1 MSGHKLRILSSENDA
16 SVKVQ
21 QDQNTNI
28 TLKLEHTPSQADLKD
43 SAAVLNSTPPYAPPG
58 FTPGAPIPTPIPQ
71 PAYGQPDYVS
81 PSAAP
86 TASQFIAPEPG
97 TVSYGNVV
105 TRDIGLAAP
114 SAIDLTADIADKDAQ
129 IEVLE
134 ALLSCYENNP
144 LIVNKYVVCKYDTLM
159 TIIKTLTGGDK
170 VEFTLD
176 EDRSCTC
183 CSSKFIYISKI
194 FVTKDGKSQEFKHA
208 YNEKYS
214 LLQRHGI
221 SLLQRHGISLK
232 ICTR

>member
-28 TLKLEHTPSQADLKD
+28 TLKLEHTPSQADLKE
-43 SAAVLNSTPPYAPPG
+43 SVPQINASPPYAPPG
-58 FTPGAPIPTPIPQ
+58 FTPGTPLPIPLPQEASGMVGYPYPSVVPTVNPIQ
-71 PAYGQPDYVS
+71 ERS
-81 PSAAP
+81 
-86 TASQFIAPEPG
+86 
-97 TVSYGNVV
+97 
-105 TRDIGLAAP
+105 
-114 SAIDLTADIADKDAQ
+114 IDLTEDLADKDAQIEVLEALQ

-144 LIVNKYVVCKYDTLM
+144 LIINKFVVCQYNTLM
-159 TIIKTLTGGDK
+159 NIIKVLTSAEK
-170 VEFTLD
+170 VEFSLD

-183 CSSKFIYISKI
+183 CNSKYIYISKI
-194 FVTKDGKSQEFKHA
+194 FVTKDGKTQEFKHA

-214 LLQRHGI
+214 LLTKHGV
-221 SLLQRHGISLK
+221 SLK

>member
-28 TLKLEHTPSQADLKD
+28 TLKLESTPSQADLKETNPQINA
-43 SAAVLNSTPPYAPPG
+43 SPPYAPPG
-58 FTPGAPIPTPIPQ
+58 FIAGAPLPTPINPEQLSTVAYPYASVPQ
-71 PAYGQPDYVS
+71 
-81 PSAAP
+81 
-86 TASQFIAPEPG
+86 
-97 TVSYGNVV
+97 TVNPIQERS
-105 TRDIGLAAP
+105 
-114 SAIDLTADIADKDAQ
+114 IDLTEDLADKDAQ

-144 LIVNKYVVCKYDTLM
+144 LIINKFVVCQYNTLM
-159 TIIKTLTGGDK
+159 NIIKVLTAAEK
-170 VEFTLD
+170 VEFSLD

-183 CSSKFIYISKI
+183 CNSKYIYISKI
-194 FVTKDGKSQEFKHA
+194 FITKDSKTQEFKHA

-221 SLLQRHGISLK
+221 SLK